1 MTPTFNDPT
10 PSGVAGPPPP
20 LWAIRGPEN
29 ADNYRIKVGRFKE
42 RFYRDPLPADDAWP
56 EDDDKASYPA
66 VSTIKGASG
75 SDWSYTTLKRIA
87 KAPDLAAIAATG
99 FFERYERMKVINSLD
114 LSAAQRRGTNV
125 HTYAEYLSYGLPCPL
140 SVNDEGGNYFPC
152 VDQLFADLNPQ
163 LHAAE
168 FVCIHRT
175 LNGVGYGG
183 TSDGIYEIDGKF
195 YMVDWKSR
203 GEDSDHDCY
212 PEEAGQLGG
221 YCGAEYV
228 IVHDDDPA
236 NKHGAKRMGMPE
248 LEGGLIISIKPDS
261 YEVYPVD
268 IPKAI
273 EHFQAQHAWWLAR
286 RTEGQTSGHKWAPR
300 RAVAQVDAAADS
312 DQEQEVN
319 SIAAISGLDPDEVRR
334 ELLYARH
341 AKLTKAQQ
349 DEFATRI
356 LNYDASD
363 LDAVEGLIDSIIDP
377 PKIIDIARA
386 RMDKDRE
393 RAAARRLS
401 DEGGEATPDDLKL
414 FDLRWEL
421 GLTTPGKNWVGR
433 IVNEADQAN
442 ASFRLSAL
450 NSQRRADLYCA
461 LTEWATVDAFDWND
475 DAPFLAVVLAAVN
488 DSGEVGA
495 ENSTTV
501 GEIVGRLTTKQAAVL
516 RAAVTKIAVQTDDEQ
531 ATTSEG

>member
-1 MTPTFNDPT
+1 M
-10 PSGVAGPPPP
+10 
-20 LWAIRGPEN
+20 RGPEH
-29 ADNYRIKVGRFKE
+29 ADAYRIKVGRFKE
-42 RFYRDPLPADDAWP
+42 RFYRDPLPADDVWP
-56 EDDDKASYPA
+56 EDDAEASYPA

-75 SDWSYTTLKRIA
+75 KDWTFTSLKRIA
-87 KAPDLAAIAATG
+87 HANDLTAIAATG

-125 HTYAEYLSYGLPCPL
+125 HTYAEYLAYGLPCPL

-163 LHAAE
+163 LVAAE

-183 TSDGIYEIDGKF
+183 TSDGIFDIDGKL

-212 PEEAGQLGG
+212 PEEAGQMGG

-228 IVHDDDPA
+228 IIHDDDPA
-236 NKHGAKRMGMPE
+236 NKHGAKRAEMAQ

-273 EHFQAQHAWWLAR
+273 DHFQAMHAWWLAR

-300 RAVAQVDAAADS
+300 RAVVAQDEPEPEEALVDP
-312 DQEQEVN
+312 E
-319 SIAAISGLDPDEVRR
+319 RR
-334 ELLYARH
+334 EALYARH

-349 DEFATRI
+349 DEFATRV
-356 LNYDASD
+356 LNYDRND
-363 LDAVEGLIDSIIDP
+363 LDAIEGLIDSIIDP

-386 RMDKDRE
+386 RMSKDAE

-401 DEGGEATPDDLKL
+401 DEGGEANPDDVKL

-421 GLTTPGKNWVGR
+421 GLTKPGKQWLGR
-433 IVNEADQAN
+433 IVGEATAGGAD
-442 ASFRLSAL
+442 FRLSAL